1 MFGVFVLLVVFVPV
15 YSLRLI
21 RCSHGRY
28 KNTQYTNKIIYM
40 DNIGPIGAIILYAPL
55 AIAITLGSLLVVY
68 AVKRKRYW
76 VGFIGIAVILIFL
89 SLYFYP

>member
-1 MFGVFVLLVVFVPV
+1 
-15 YSLRLI
+15 
-21 RCSHGRY
+21 
-28 KNTQYTNKIIYM
+28 M